1 MDLIVRNAAIAG
13 RDGTTVDIGIAGERI
28 VALEPALAAEGQQLD
43 VGGRFVSSG
52 LVETHIHLDKT
63 RR

>member
-1 MDLIVRNAAIAG
+1 MDLIVRNAAI
-13 RDGTTVDIGIAGERI
+13 DGGRI
-28 VALEPALAAEGQQLD
+28 VALEAALTTEGQQVD

-63 RR
+63 RIIDRCTVSEGTL